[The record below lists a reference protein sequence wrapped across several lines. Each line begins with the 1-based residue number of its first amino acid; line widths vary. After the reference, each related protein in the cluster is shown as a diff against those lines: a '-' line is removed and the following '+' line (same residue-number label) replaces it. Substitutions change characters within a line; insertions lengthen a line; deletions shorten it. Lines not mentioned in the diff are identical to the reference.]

1 MPTKRS
7 ISFLKSKLLQPA
19 LTSQFEVEIPLG
31 TSSKLNSI
39 LRRTL
44 GGDGQTTLNINCAEA
59 SLPGSSL
66 ATFKVDND
74 HTGVTETFAHR
85 KMYDDRIDFTFYVDA
100 QEYLPIR
107 FFETWMRY
115 IAGEDDEG
123 RSDGENIDPNSIDP
137 RYHYRMRYPDG
148 ASDGYRCDGLT
159 IKKFERSHRSQLQ
172 YNFVKSFP
180 IAVNSMP
187 VSYDSS
193 NLMKCTVSMSYM
205 RYYINELIVK
215 DRSNIRSQSSQFAQ
229 FGNTAGPG
237 TAFAERDS
245 ATGARLD
252 GVSDP
257 EPITTRQA
265 LGLDPI

>member
-123 RSDGENIDPNSIDP
+123 RWRREKILTQTQLT
-137 RYHYRMRYPDG
+137 HYQDKISRW
-148 ASDGYRCDGLT
+148 C
-159 IKKFERSHRSQLQ
+159 
-172 YNFVKSFP
+172 
-180 IAVNSMP
+180 
-187 VSYDSS
+187 
-193 NLMKCTVSMSYM
+193 C
-205 RYYINELIVK
+205 
-215 DRSNIRSQSSQFAQ
+215 
-229 FGNTAGPG
+229 
-237 TAFAERDS
+237 
-245 ATGARLD
+245 
-252 GVSDP
+252 
-257 EPITTRQA
+257 
-265 LGLDPI
+265 